1 MKLIHKYISF
11 FVLMVVST
19 MVSAQGWTM
28 VNGDTLF
35 ISVCEHDGGFIYDN
49 GGPNGNYINNF
60 DGWVVITAPSGVNIT
75 LSGDYATENC
85 CDKIN
90 VWDGNIATGTH
101 LLEAGGE
108 GSINVVATSGRM
120 TIQFHSDGSVNNSG
134 FSLQWGHQGYTN
146 TCTSDI
152 TSWEIPATFSL
163 NHSCLLR
170 IRTIFRISNLPFP
183 KALFPEC

>member
-101 LLEAGGE
+101 LVEAGGE

-120 TIQFHSDGSVNNSG
+120 TIQFHSDGSVNNS
-134 FSLQWGHQGYTN
+134 
-146 TCTSDI
+146 
-152 TSWEIPATFSL
+152 
-163 NHSCLLR
+163 
-170 IRTIFRISNLPFP
+170 
-183 KALFPEC
+183 